1 MTISEVVVASVVLS
15 LSAQLGL
22 QSWTATARAADRTA
36 SEMAV
41 AVQLDQQVLASQR
54 LLTAGE
60 GSGLLLQEGQPCRLD
75 PVAIDQ
81 LLDDALPAIPGL
93 KRELV
98 TAPDLEGVWLVWQ
111 GSSMHD
117 QLPMHDQQP
126 WQRRRLLTPAGLGLC
141 GAQS

>member
-15 LSAQLGL
+15 LSAQLGS

-36 SEMAV
+36 SETAL

-60 GSGLLLQEGQPCRLD
+60 GTGLLLQEGQSCRLD

-81 LLDDALPAIPGL
+81 LLDDALPARCSYSKYTPRTRGSFSRASI
-93 KRELV
+93 
-98 TAPDLEGVWLVWQ
+98 AGVAVAAEP
-111 GSSMHD
+111 S
-117 QLPMHDQQP
+117 
-126 WQRRRLLTPAGLGLC
+126 
-141 GAQS
+141 

>member
-15 LSAQLGL
+15 LSAQLGS

-36 SEMAV
+36 SETAL

-60 GSGLLLQEGQPCRLD
+60 GTGLLLQEGQSCRLD

-98 TAPDLEGVWLVWQ
+98 MAPDLEGVWLVWQ

>member
-15 LSAQLGL
+15 LSAQLGS

-36 SEMAV
+36 SETAL

-60 GSGLLLQEGQPCRLD
+60 GTGLLLQEGQSCRLD

>member
-1 MTISEVVVASVVLS
+1 MTVTEVVVASVVLS

-22 QSWTATARAADRTA
+22 QSWSATARAADRTA
-36 SEMAV
+36 SETAL

-54 LLTAGE
+54 LLTAGLR
-60 GSGLLLQEGQPCRLD
+60 SRQLPSDAACRLD

-98 TAPDLEGVWLVWQ
+98 MAPDLEGVWLVWHGLGMNNQ
-111 GSSMHD
+111 HR
-117 QLPMHDQQP
+117 
-126 WQRRRLLTPAGLGLC
+126 WQRRLLLTPAGLGLC
-141 GAQS
+141 REP

>member
-15 LSAQLGL
+15 LSAQLGS

-36 SEMAV
+36 SETAL

>member
-1 MTISEVVVASVVLS
+1 MTISEVMVASVVLS
-15 LSAQLGL
+15 LSAQLGS

-36 SEMAV
+36 SETAL

-98 TAPDLEGVWLVWQ
+98 MAPDLEGVWLVWQ

>member
-15 LSAQLGL
+15 LSAQLGS

-36 SEMAV
+36 SETAL

-60 GSGLLLQEGQPCRLD
+60 GTGLLLQEGQSCRLD

-98 TAPDLEGVWLVWQ
+98 MAPDLEGVWLVWQ
-111 GSSMHD
+111 GS
-117 QLPMHDQQP
+117 PMHDQQP